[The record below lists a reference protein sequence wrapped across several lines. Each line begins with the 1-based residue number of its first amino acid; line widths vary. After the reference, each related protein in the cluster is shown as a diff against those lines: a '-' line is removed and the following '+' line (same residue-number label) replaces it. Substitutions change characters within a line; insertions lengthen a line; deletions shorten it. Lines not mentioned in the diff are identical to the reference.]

1 MTKNKVLR
9 IGLIGCGFM
18 GRTHSNGYNRVKN
31 FFPELAHQPL
41 LKAVCSRSTD
51 KVRAFAEQWGYES
64 SETDWKALIARDDID
79 AIDICTPNDSHAEI
93 AIAVAAKGKMIL
105 CEKPLSRTLAEGQ
118 KMVDAIEKAGVKN
131 TVWYNYRRVPAVTLA
146 KQIIDSGKL
155 GKIFHY
161 RANFLQDWTISPDLP
176 QGGEG
181 LWRLDLEAAG
191 SGVTGDLLAHCIDTA
206 MWLNGGITDVS
217 AVTETFIKERVHQ
230 ASGKVQKVGIDD
242 ACIFHCHFENGSLG
256 LFESTRYARGHKALY
271 TFEINGE
278 HASIRW
284 DLHDLNYLEYFDHS
298 DDSIVRGWRKIHV
311 TDGDQPYMKRWWV
324 PGLSIGY
331 EHTFVHQA
339 ADFLKSLETGDP
351 CHPTFKDALETQKVC
366 EAVIE
371 SANSRSWKNTNVKG
385 KIN

>member
-1 MTKNKVLR
+1 MAKDNVLR

-18 GRTHSNGYNRVKN
+18 GRTHSNAYNRIAN
-31 FFPELAHQPL
+31 FFPELKQKPL
-41 LKAVCSRSTD
+41 LKAVCSRSED
-51 KVRAFAEQWGYES
+51 KVRAFAKQWGYES
-64 SETDWKALIARDDID
+64 AETDWRALVDRDDID
-79 AIDICTPNDSHAEI
+79 AIDICTPNDTHAEI
-93 AIAVAAKGKMIL
+93 AIAAAAKGKMIL
-105 CEKPLSRTLAEGQ
+105 CEKPLSRTIAEGQ
-118 KMVDAIEKAGVKN
+118 KMVDAVEKAGVPN

-181 LWRLDLEAAG
+181 LWRLDIDAAG

-206 MWLNGGITDVS
+206 IWLNGGIADVS
-217 AVTETFIKERVHQ
+217 AVTETFVKERVHQ
-230 ASGKVQKVGIDD
+230 ATGKVQKVGIDD

-284 DLHDLNYLEYFDHS
+284 DLHDLNRLEYFDHS
-298 DDSIVRGWRKIHV
+298 DESIVRGWRSIHV
-311 TDGDQPYMKRWWV
+311 TDGDQPFMKRWWV

-339 ADFLKSLETGDP
+339 ADFLKGLETGEP
-351 CHPTFKDALETQKVC
+351 CHPTFRDALVTQKVC
-366 EAVIE
+366 HAVIE
-371 SANSRSWKNTNVKG
+371 SADSRSWKAVG
-385 KIN
+385 KV